1 VQIGT
6 ACLTCLDATSS
17 AVHRAVLA
25 SDAARDTT
33 ITNVFTG
40 RPARSIVNR
49 LIGEMSL
56 GEH

>member
-1 VQIGT
+1 
-6 ACLTCLDATSS
+6 
-17 AVHRAVLA
+17 VLA